1 MTEDVGIRTNQW
13 VGHWAEKMKKEG
25 GRESDLRNG
34 GRVPL
39 CVQDWRTLWG
49 WGTWSLSV
57 GWGHLQLCQPRVIKI
72 QKGHTSH
79 KTNGRTVT
87 LTL

>member
-1 MTEDVGIRTNQW
+1 MGRTL
-13 VGHWAEKMKKEG
+13 GREKKER

-34 GRVPL
+34 GIVPL

-49 WGTWSLSV
+49 WGTWSLAV
-57 GWGHLQLCQPRVIKI
+57 GRGHLQLCQPRVIKI